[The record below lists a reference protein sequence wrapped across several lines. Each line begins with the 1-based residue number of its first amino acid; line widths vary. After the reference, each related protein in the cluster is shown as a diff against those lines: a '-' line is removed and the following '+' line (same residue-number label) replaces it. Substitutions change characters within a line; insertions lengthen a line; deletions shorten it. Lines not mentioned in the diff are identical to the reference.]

1 MHGQIAFGPDPVNR
15 QAGDRVELR
24 NLLQVADLIVRSAH
38 LRHESRGLHY
48 SLDYPE
54 KTNLPQPTILTPAG

>member
-1 MHGQIAFGPDPVNR
+1 MRREPIIPIAMEISVK
-15 QAGDRVELR
+15 
-24 NLLQVADLIVRSAH
+24 QVADLIVRSAH